1 MIRSCSDR
9 DTEELFFTGKSRRFG
24 SSASVARRKLQMLDN
39 TRVLDDLKLPTD
51 NRWESLKGDRK
62 NQYSVR
68 INQQYRICF
77 VWRETE
83 PHEVEIVDYH

>member
-24 SSASVARRKLQMLDN
+24 SIASVARRKLQMLDN